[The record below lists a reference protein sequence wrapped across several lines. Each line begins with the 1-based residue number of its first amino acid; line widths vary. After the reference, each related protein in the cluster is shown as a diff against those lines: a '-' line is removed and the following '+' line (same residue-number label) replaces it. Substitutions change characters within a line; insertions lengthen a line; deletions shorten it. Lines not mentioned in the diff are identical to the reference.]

1 MINRILERFYNIDP
15 QEMMTEEQRN
25 VLRYCTEIVQ
35 EVAKEYGK
43 DTNVRSNGWIPCS
56 ERLPNIGERVLLW
69 VYGQVHIG
77 KRIDAKLFEEYDI
90 FSLENKT
97 NESTKRIEA
106 WMPLPIAPY
115 QKGE

>member
-1 MINRILERFYNIDP
+1 MIKKILERL
-15 QEMMTEEQRN
+15 EEEKEAYSDTTYY
-25 VLRYCTEIVQ
+25 VYGLEAAKKIVQ
-35 EVAKEYGK
+35 EVAKEYG
-43 DTNVRSNGWIPCS
+43 NGWIPVS
-56 ERLPNIGERVLLW
+56 KRLPNIGERVLLW